1 MTSVPTS
8 YVIYISPLPRH
19 SKSFQAS
26 HHALFSS
33 LSHHL
38 YRQTHAGIH
47 VWNNSQHHSP
57 ARESHL
63 TRTGRLHTTWT
74 ALADGRS
81 TTHVTMRPNLTSLSK
96 SFSNWT
102 DLLSKYKIISL
113 LLLLYDLP
121 FNSGTLNNIRLSL
134 PIMESSTVSQMI
146 LGLSFTSL
154 HFSEISDY
162 AATRPRPFLFLS
174 C

>member
-1 MTSVPTS
+1 MDGS
-8 YVIYISPLPRH
+8 R
-19 SKSFQAS
+19 
-26 HHALFSS
+26 
-33 LSHHL
+33 
-38 YRQTHAGIH
+38 
-47 VWNNSQHHSP
+47 
-57 ARESHL
+57 
-63 TRTGRLHTTWT
+63 
-74 ALADGRS
+74 GRS
-81 TTHVTMRPNLTSLSK
+81 TTHVTMRPNLKSLSK

-154 HFSEISDY
+154 SICPRSVTN
-162 AATRPRPFLFLS
+162 AATRP
-174 C
+174 